1 MGDPSRTLGKK
12 TGLPLHFHLWATFT
26 VRQTLRI
33 QFSNSTG
40 VINNSGTE
48 LGQKIKV
55 KYDMNDLVSYHLHWP
70 PPTRTCGLRN
80 SIFRALHMCIGAD
93 LNQDHFSR
101 PRFSITHA
109 KPWTLLFLSAP
120 SFVFL
125 LSWPPK
131 KKKALFSTVS
141 LNGVGGG
148 SSFERKKSKRK
159 KAWKNIRQSLLM
171 VEWRAKLINLLSSRF
186 WLWREHISAFTTAG
200 RTSKCEGRTFPLH
213 KRGHFSFILENPSTI
228 PLPSLASS
236 DGVKIYWTGYGQQT
250 FSAYTQQWTYEC
262 RGFAYKLT
270 ISLVTHKVFKTQWL
284 YLKEKILLRT
294 KNVM

>member
-131 KKKALFSTVS
+131 KKSSFFPLSLWMEWEEDHHLREKKAKERKHGKIFVS
-141 LNGVGGG
+141 LYWWF
-148 SSFERKKSKRK
+148 SEERS
-159 KAWKNIRQSLLM
+159 W
-171 VEWRAKLINLLSSRF
+171 LIF
-186 WLWREHISAFTTAG
+186 
-200 RTSKCEGRTFPLH
+200 
-213 KRGHFSFILENPSTI
+213 
-228 PLPSLASS
+228 
-236 DGVKIYWTGYGQQT
+236 
-250 FSAYTQQWTYEC
+250 
-262 RGFAYKLT
+262 
-270 ISLVTHKVFKTQWL
+270 
-284 YLKEKILLRT
+284 
-294 KNVM
+294 

>member
-1 MGDPSRTLGKK
+1 MPDGSRWGRYRKLIKTNDICYWPTLNCSLGTLGHVIGGGDELYLIVDTCYSLLMGDPSRTLGKK

-26 VRQTLRI
+26 VRQTFRI
-33 QFSNSTG
+33 QFSNSAG

-131 KKKALFSTVS
+131 KKKLFFSTVS

-148 SSFERKKSKRK
+148 SSFERKKKQK
-159 KAWKNIRQSLLM
+159 KESMEIFVSLYWWLS
-171 VEWRAKLINLLSSRF
+171 EERSWLIF
-186 WLWREHISAFTTAG
+186 
-200 RTSKCEGRTFPLH
+200 
-213 KRGHFSFILENPSTI
+213 
-228 PLPSLASS
+228 
-236 DGVKIYWTGYGQQT
+236 
-250 FSAYTQQWTYEC
+250 
-262 RGFAYKLT
+262 
-270 ISLVTHKVFKTQWL
+270 
-284 YLKEKILLRT
+284 
-294 KNVM
+294 

>member
-1 MGDPSRTLGKK
+1 MCQMAAGEEDTGNSLRQMIFATGPLWTVLLGLWGTWWGRRWTLPYSRPRHLLFIINGHPSRTLGKK

-33 QFSNSTG
+33 QFSNSAG

-55 KYDMNDLVSYHLHWP
+55 KYDMNDLVTYHLHWP

-131 KKKALFSTVS
+131 KKKLFFSTVS

-148 SSFERKKSKRK
+148 SSFERKKKQK
-159 KAWKNIRQSLLM
+159 KESMEKY
-171 VEWRAKLINLLSSRF
+171 SSV
-186 WLWREHISAFTTAG
+186 FT
-200 RTSKCEGRTFPLH
+200 
-213 KRGHFSFILENPSTI
+213 
-228 PLPSLASS
+228 
-236 DGVKIYWTGYGQQT
+236 DGWVK
-250 FSAYTQQWTYEC
+250 SEAD
-262 RGFAYKLT
+262 
-270 ISLVTHKVFKTQWL
+270 
-284 YLKEKILLRT
+284 
-294 KNVM
+294 